1 MQFKIL
7 VLNYMASQLPQKDI
21 MVLGQIFMNI
31 DENKDGYLTVE
42 ELSKYMKTQVAK
54 PEYEEI
60 G

>member
-31 DENKDGYLTVE
+31 DENKDGYLTV
-42 ELSKYMKTQVAK
+42 
-54 PEYEEI
+54 
-60 G
+60 